1 MFPENCFVRYAE
13 EKSEMKRLYIF
24 FTILIVLIVLC
35 ALILFSGNAAHMERL
50 GIDNNAE
57 VSAAPIQHQTKTLLF
72 ADGDGAVCEWS
83 NHILRQHGGI
93 REKITLP
100 AAFFPVDHGVGY
112 LSDGSLWHWSSDG
125 TEKIAEGVALACWDG
140 KDFLWLDA
148 DHSAVFGSYD
158 GKTQQIFDIGP
169 EKLGEPLIMAASDR
183 WIILGSYR
191 NGNFFTDTLVY
202 DRKEKMS
209 TSVPL
214 SLDGN
219 DYAYLWE
226 DKLIKIGGSQDTFCC
241 LDLSNLEITQF
252 ESGITADQ
260 GVITASAAYDQT
272 RRVLYVS
279 VFSEPELPEFY
290 ESNSATFAINLSD
303 QSIERVDD
311 NFYSALG
318 IKDGAVFGVKKGL
331 FGTWKSVELSNKK
344 G

>member
-1 MFPENCFVRYAE
+1 
-13 EKSEMKRLYIF
+13 MKRLYIF

-72 ADGDGAVCEWS
+72 ADGDGAVYEWS
-83 NHILRQHGGI
+83 NHSLRQHGGNSK
-93 REKITLP
+93 KINLP

-112 LSDGSLWHWSSDG
+112 ISDGNLYHWSPGG
-125 TEKIAEGVALACWDG
+125 TEKIEDGVALACWDG
-140 KDFLWLDA
+140 KGFLWLDE
-148 DHSAVFGSYD
+148 DCSAVFGISD
-158 GKTQQIFDIGP
+158 GKKQQILAIDP
-169 EKLGEPLIMAASDR
+169 KKLGEPLIMIASDR

-191 NGNFFTDTLVY
+191 NGNFPQDTFVY
-202 DRKEKMS
+202 DRKEKLS

-214 SLDGN
+214 SMHGN
-219 DYAYLWE
+219 DYAYLCD

-252 ESGITADQ
+252 ESGIAADQ

-272 RRVLYVS
+272 EQVLYVS
-279 VFSEPELPEFY
+279 VFSKPELPEFY